1 MPDLIRHPVFF
12 WIPGQARND
21 NLKIFYCRINKTII
35 LRNIFMKT
43 TFHCLMLTIYSWII
57 CTVSY
62 ADGKGLEHHKRFES
76 DDVIVTLGVL
86 TLISMISTFLM
97 GYFMPKNRKLL
108 FSWHKRAGIA
118 TLILGITHALTV
130 LLFD

>member
-1 MPDLIRHPVFF
+1 MKPLIQQLIV
-12 WIPGQARND
+12 AV
-21 NLKIFYCRINKTII
+21 YT
-35 LRNIFMKT
+35 
-43 TFHCLMLTIYSWII
+43 LMISTAA
-57 CTVSY
+57 Y
-62 ADGKGLEHHKRFES
+62 ANGNGFEHHERFES

>member
-1 MPDLIRHPVFF
+1 
-12 WIPGQARND
+12 
-21 NLKIFYCRINKTII
+21 
-35 LRNIFMKT
+35 
-43 TFHCLMLTIYSWII
+43 
-57 CTVSY
+57 
-62 ADGKGLEHHKRFES
+62 
-76 DDVIVTLGVL
+76 
-86 TLISMISTFLM
+86 MISTFLM